1 MYMPQND
8 KYRTRIVPIEF
19 ETNEHFQAQP
29 LDDRLTLVLVTN
41 GGASVIINEHTWSLS
56 APCIIALSYKDKLC
70 VLNTHNFSAKS
81 FSFIPTFINSRLT
94 FEALMENNFTTLE
107 EQHDRNILMMFLN
120 HSDKFA
126 GIVPIPAAMYLRISE
141 WLGIIGTETFA
152 QSDGMWTCRIRRYL
166 LQTLYLIDD
175 LYIEMRK
182 NGFQD
187 TLQNQKEYVE
197 IALEYIHTNYQNA
210 ITLDSLCTIVNL
222 NRTSLNRRFKEKT
235 GRTAMDYLLHH
246 RIKIACEA
254 LTHTNLKM
262 TELAQ
267 ACGFKY
273 DTYFIKQF
281 TKKMNLSPSDY
292 RQNSRESRTR

>member
-1 MYMPQND
+1 MPQND

-19 ETNEHFQAQP
+19 EPNEHFEIQP

-41 GGASVIINEHTWSLS
+41 GSASILINERTWSLS
-56 APCIIALSYKDKLC
+56 APCIIALSCKDTLC

-81 FSFIPTFINSRLT
+81 FSFRPTFINSRLT
-94 FEALMENNFTTLE
+94 FEALIENNFTTLE
-107 EQHDRNILMMFLN
+107 DQHDRNILMMFLN
-120 HSDKFA
+120 HSDKFT
-126 GIVPIPAAMYLRISE
+126 GIVQIPAAMYLRISE
-141 WLGIIGTETFA
+141 WMGIIGTETFA

-175 LYIEMRK
+175 LYMEIRK

-187 TLQNQKEYVE
+187 PLQNQKEYVE
-197 IALEYIHTNYQNA
+197 IALEYIHTNYQND
-210 ITLDSLCTIVNL
+210 ITLDSLCNIVNL

-235 GRTAMDYLLHH
+235 GHTAMDYLIHH

-281 TKKMNLSPSDY
+281 TKKMNVSPSDY
-292 RQNSRESRTR
+292 RQNSRESRRG

>member
-1 MYMPQND
+1 L
-8 KYRTRIVPIEF
+8 I
-19 ETNEHFQAQP
+19 
-29 LDDRLTLVLVTN
+29 
-41 GGASVIINEHTWSLS
+41 
-56 APCIIALSYKDKLC
+56 
-70 VLNTHNFSAKS
+70 
-81 FSFIPTFINSRLT
+81 
-94 FEALMENNFTTLE
+94 ENNFTTLE
-107 EQHDRNILMMFLN
+107 DQHDRNILMMFLN
-120 HSDKFA
+120 HSDKFT
-126 GIVPIPAAMYLRISE
+126 GIVQIPAAMYLRISE
-141 WLGIIGTETFA
+141 WMGIIGTETFA

-175 LYIEMRK
+175 LYMEIRK

-187 TLQNQKEYVE
+187 PLQNQKEYVE
-197 IALEYIHTNYQNA
+197 IALEYIHTNYQND
-210 ITLDSLCTIVNL
+210 ITLDSLCNIVNL

-235 GRTAMDYLLHH
+235 GHTAMDYLIHH

-281 TKKMNLSPSDY
+281 TKKMNVSPSDY
-292 RQNSRESRTR
+292 RQNSCESRRG